1 MSSKLGKLI
10 AEARLA
16 RSLSLRELA
25 RRIGKSPAYL
35 VSLEQAEESPGASE
49 DTLKSLASEL
59 GLDRDVL
66 LALAKKTPKD
76 LVPRSPTQI
85 ALYRLIR
92 DLPAGKQEDLRRQLE
107 REARLRR
114 ER

>member
-1 MSSKLGKLI
+1 LASRLGKLI

-16 RSLSLRELA
+16 QALSLRELA

-49 DTLKSLASEL
+49 NTLKALASEL

-66 LALAKKTPKD
+66 LALAQKTPKD
-76 LVPRSPTQI
+76 LVPRSPTHI

-92 DLPAGKQEDLRRQLE
+92 DLPAGKQEELRRQLE
-107 REARLRR
+107 REARSRR
-114 ER
+114 DR

>member
-1 MSSKLGKLI
+1 LSSKLGKLI
-10 AEARLA
+10 TEARLA

-35 VSLEQAEESPGASE
+35 VSLEQAGESPGASE
-49 DTLKSLASEL
+49 DTLTALAVEL
-59 GLDRDVL
+59 ELDRDVL
-66 LALAKKTPKD
+66 LALAQKTPKD

-92 DLPAGKQEDLRRQLE
+92 DLPFGKQEELRRQLE
-107 REARLRR
+107 RAARLRKDR
-114 ER
+114 